1 MSLRR
6 FASVAVALCLT
17 QRATAQLPTK
27 PDLLWDKMVAEVTA
41 IAARHD
47 GVMGISILD
56 LTDHRSFV
64 LNGDQVFPTASTIK
78 LPLLV
83 ELYRQDQDGN
93 GARLLDHYTV
103 NRADLVEG
111 SAIMRGLSPGVSVVT
126 NHDLAQFM
134 VAVSDN
140 AATNV
145 LMGRVGMQKVNAMLR
160 AQGLTQTMLRRKMMD
175 IAAAQR
181 GDENVSTPRELT
193 RVLELLSSGA
203 ILGQPATQ
211 ALLEQ
216 LATGKDSYI
225 PRRLPPEV
233 RVANKP
239 GDLDGVRVDAGIVYA
254 AHRPFAIAVMTTMD
268 RDERAAEEAIAAV
281 ALAAFNFFDMVGRT
295 SPYGRVMP

>member
-1 MSLRR
+1 
-6 FASVAVALCLT
+6 
-17 QRATAQLPTK
+17 
-27 PDLLWDKMVAEVTA
+27 MVAEVTG
-41 IAARHD
+41 IATRHD

-64 LNGDQVFPTASTIK
+64 FNGDQVFPTASTIK

-83 ELYRQDQDGN
+83 ELYRQDQDGD
-93 GARLLDHYTV
+93 GVRLLDHYTMD
-103 NRADLVEG
+103 RADLVDG
-111 SAIMRGLSPGVSVVT
+111 SAIMRGLSPGVTMVT

-145 LMGRVGMQKVNAMLR
+145 LIERVGMQKVNAMLR
-160 AQGLTQTMLRRKMMD
+160 ARGLTQT
-175 IAAAQR
+175 
-181 GDENVSTPRELT
+181 
-193 RVLELLSSGA
+193 
-203 ILGQPATQ
+203 TQ

-216 LATGKDSYI
+216 LATGKDGYI

-239 GDLDGVRVDAGIVYA
+239 GSLDGVRVDAGIVYA

-268 RDERAAEEAIAAV
+268 RDERAAEDAIGAV
-281 ALAAFNFFDMVGRT
+281 ALAAFRFFDMVGRT